1 MLGLRLMEGIDAAL
15 ERRAVELE
23 PARAAVFAR
32 AIAGGLLERTAAGR
46 LRFTHRGALLANEVL
61 AEVV

>member
-1 MLGLRLMEGIDAAL
+1 MLGLRLMEGIDGAL

-32 AIAGGLLERTAAGR
+32 AIADGLLERTPAGR
-46 LRFTHRGALLANEVL
+46 VRFTHRGAALANEVL
-61 AEVV
+61 TELV